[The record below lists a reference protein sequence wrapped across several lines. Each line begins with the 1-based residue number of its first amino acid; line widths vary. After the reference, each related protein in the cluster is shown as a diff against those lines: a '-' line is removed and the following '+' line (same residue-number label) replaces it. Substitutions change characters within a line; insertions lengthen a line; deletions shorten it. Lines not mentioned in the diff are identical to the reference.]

1 MLLHALPK
9 SRHNAVQRAL
19 REVFGKCVPADP
31 TLLSGGVSGALI
43 IRFQVQ
49 GRPYVLRVEPE
60 RIAIEDRSRGFA
72 CMAAAARQGV
82 APRIYHA
89 DAAVGVA
96 IMDFVSSR
104 PLSDHPGG
112 EAGLVREL
120 GALVAAL
127 QCGPEFPRRADY
139 PAAIES
145 LLCSLSTSPFM
156 QPGEL
161 QPCADGLA
169 LIRSGLSWDS
179 ASLVA
184 SHNDPNP
191 RNILFDG
198 ARVWLVD
205 WELGFQNDPL
215 VDLAILTHEL
225 AATPDLETIL
235 LTQLWACRPV
245 GGYARGCTSFG
256 SWRACSMAALS
267 WTACAGPSAWRRPRR
282 TCRSR
287 RQRSAAPSGRAG
299 WPQALLKLPT
309 RSRACRSRLLSTAS
323 ARQNS
328 GIAFR
333 AANKEGSRRPA

>member
-9 SRHNAVQRAL
+9 SRHDAVQRAL

-31 TLLSGGVSGALI
+31 TPLSGGVSGALI

-127 QCGPEFPRRADY
+127 QCGREFPRRADY
-139 PAAIES
+139 PAGIES

-235 LTQLWACRPV
+235 LN
-245 GGYARGCTSFG
+245 
-256 SWRACSMAALS
+256 AAL
-267 WTACAGPSAWRRPRR
+267 GVPP
-282 TCRSR
+282 SR
-287 RQRSAAPSGRAG
+287 RVRARLHVVRVLARLFYGCIVLDSLRGAERLATSEANVPFTPTTFRRAVREGRLASGAPETAYAFARMSIAAFIDGVCAPEFRDC
-299 WPQALLKLPT
+299 L
-309 RSRACRSRLLSTAS
+309 SRG
-323 ARQNS
+323 Q
-328 GIAFR
+328 
-333 AANKEGSRRPA
+333 